1 MSKQVNENEL
11 VLHLATKTKV
21 DPQKIMIVLKH
32 EQAYMNSAK
41 ADAKGDVDVDFDD
54 LVDYVMGKSDVKLD
68 EITVEKILD
77 VEMEYLIKKGVA
89 GYID

>member
-1 MSKQVNENEL
+1 MSKQVNEKEL
-11 VLHLATKTKV
+11 VSHLATKTKV

-32 EQAYMNSAK
+32 EQVYMNSAK

-54 LVDYVMGKSDVKLD
+54 LVDYIMGKSDVKLD

-77 VEMEYLIKKGVA
+77 VEMEYLIKKGIA

>member
-1 MSKQVNENEL
+1 MSKQVNEKEL

-41 ADAKGDVDVDFDD
+41 ADSKGDVDVDFDD
-54 LVDYVMGKSDVKLD
+54 LVDYIMGKSDVKLD

-77 VEMEYLIKKGVA
+77 VEMEYLIKKGIA

>member
-1 MSKQVNENEL
+1 MSKQVNETEL
-11 VLHLATKTKV
+11 VAHVATKTKV

-32 EQAYMNSAK
+32 EQAYMNNAK